1 MLSHLGRFRCSA
13 VAAASSR
20 RLCGAA
26 LRSAT
31 GDFHE
36 LRERSLLAH
45 TINASTEGDAASVL
59 NAMDEFWDTYY
70 RSENSQ
76 EWKDRGVALDN
87 AVKAKAP
94 TAAME
99 LGTYCGYSA
108 VRIGRLLPQGAQL
121 ISIEIDP
128 LYAAIATKARE
139 RALALPSRLSRPQP
153 TSFLTRAQVV
163 EHAGLSASVK
173 VEIGSLADRL
183 APIQKKYGLG
193 PLDVLL
199 MDHGPSSYLGDLSLL
214 EKSGMIKKDTAV
226 LCDWSLYPGSDED
239 PQAPLKHEEFVK
251 HLSGRGATTPQKV
264 GNKEVFSGRA
274 GVHQWSGWDAPV

>member
-1 MLSHLGRFRCSA
+1 LGRLRGSGA

-26 LRSAT
+26 LRSST
-31 GDFHE
+31 VDFHE
-36 LRERSLLAH
+36 LRERSLLQH

-59 NAMDEFWDTYY
+59 SAMDEFWDTYY
-70 RSENSQ
+70 RSENSA
-76 EWKDRGVALDN
+76 EWKTRGVALDD

-94 TAAME
+94 MAAME

-108 VRIGRLLPQGAQL
+108 VRIGRLLPPGAQL
-121 ISIEIDP
+121 VSIEIDP
-128 LYAAIATKARE
+128 LFAAIATK
-139 RALALPSRLSRPQP
+139 
-153 TSFLTRAQVV
+153 VV
-163 EHAGLSASVK
+163 ERAGLSASVK

-183 APIQKKYGLG
+183 GPSQKKYGMG
-193 PLDVLL
+193 PLDVII
-199 MDHGPSSYLGDLSLL
+199 MDHGPSNYLGDLSFL
-214 EKSGMIKKDTAV
+214 EESGMIKKDTAV

-251 HLSGRGATTPQKV
+251 HLSGRGATTPQTV

-274 GVHQWSGWDAPV
+274 GVLQWSGWDAPV